1 VVNKEVKCVVIAT
14 PMYGGMCSGIF
25 TRSLLMS
32 MRDLGNAGYNPMFID
47 LYNESLITRARNML
61 TKTFLDSNGSHL
73 VFIDADQ
80 SFRIQ
85 DIMRMVDSDLDI
97 IGAPVPM
104 KAINWDSVRNAAN
117 AGIQDLSN
125 ASAFFNINAS
135 DSGDLLG
142 IDASKPLEVE
152 YIGSGMLCIKREVF
166 EKLDDS
172 VDSYISD
179 SFNHHNFG
187 DTTKNYWF
195 TSIDEDRRLL
205 SEDFNFCRLWKSV
218 GGKVYADLLAE
229 VDHVGTHIFNGKL
242 PIQKMKDNK

>member
-1 VVNKEVKCVVIAT
+1 MVSKAAKSVVIAT

-47 LYNESLITRARNML
+47 LHNESLITRARNIL

-80 SFRIQ
+80 SFRSQ

-104 KAINWDSVRNAAN
+104 KAINWDSVKKAAN
-117 AGIQDLSN
+117 AGMKNVSN

-135 DSGDLLG
+135 DSRDFSS
-142 IDASKPLEVE
+142 INISVPLEVD
-152 YIGSGMLCIKREVF
+152 YIGSGMLCIKRQVF
-166 EKLDDS
+166 ERLADS

-179 SFNHHNFG
+179 SFNHNNFG
-187 DTTKNYWF
+187 DMTKNYWF
-195 TSIDEDRRLL
+195 TSVDKDRRLL
-205 SEDFNFCRLWKSV
+205 SEDFNFCKLWKDI

-229 VDHVGTHIFNGKL
+229 VEHSGTYIFNGK
-242 PIQKMKDNK
+242 IAYSQSERQ